1 MRTPE
6 RYFEFKGNPALAPGF
21 QPVSGRQGG
30 SKTERVR
37 MRERGGGKFL
47 VLMRFTV
54 FVRCGLCHQR
64 K

>member
-30 SKTERVR
+30 SKTERGEDEG
-37 MRERGGGKFL
+37 ERW
-47 VLMRFTV
+47 
-54 FVRCGLCHQR
+54 R
-64 K
+64 KIFSANEIHCVC